1 MLVTIAAIGSPEY
14 IGLTS
19 LVALVV
25 ACMLVLARI
34 FKFGFLADFL
44 SRSALI
50 GFLTGVGVQVAG
62 GELAGLLGLPK
73 EGHGTLAQIASVFT
87 RLASAH
93 VATLAISVAVLG
105 VIVGCARLAPR
116 IPGALIAVVGAI
128 VASAPL
134 DLAAHGIDTVGSV
147 WVFHG
152 AYYDRG

>member
-50 GFLTGVGVQVAG
+50 GFLTVVGVQVAG

-93 VATLAISVAVLG
+93 VAALALG
-105 VIVGCARLAPR
+105 R
-116 IPGALIAVVGAI
+116 PGWRRGYQR
-128 VASAPL
+128 
-134 DLAAHGIDTVGSV
+134 HG
-147 WVFHG
+147 
-152 AYYDRG
+152 